1 MATRRR
7 KRRKHPILSPEE
19 ARWTCD
25 PGMFAFETTES
36 LTSPEPFLGQKRAL
50 RALQFGVEARNP
62 GFNVFVVG
70 ENGTGRTS
78 MTEKYLREVATH
90 FDPPDDYCYVQNF
103 DNTYRPRVLTL
114 PSGAGRALRDSMEEV
129 IKDIEQALPRAFEE
143 EDYERERAK
152 LKMQVEQKQSEIF
165 EELRQS
171 AEEQGFAIAR
181 TQQGF
186 AIAPMQEG
194 QVMEPAQLSQ
204 LSEEDQEKL
213 KVGEKTVRDLLRK
226 TLRQFRD
233 VEKAAGTDLENLEQ
247 DSAESVV
254 SHAMYEMYRQFR
266 DLDDVRDYFDEV
278 KKDIL
283 DNLDEFK
290 GGVPGEAEMMMA
302 GPGKIDSAFPF
313 DHRYKVNLLV
323 DSSKLAGAPVVRE
336 DYPTYRN
343 LLGRI
348 DHEASFG
355 TLVTHFSRIRSG
367 SLHEANGGFL
377 LLDAEEMLRNPQ
389 AWEGLKRAL
398 RVKQLRL
405 EEPYEQFKQQATV
418 SMQPQPIPLDV
429 KVVIVG
435 TPALYY
441 MMHTH
446 DSDFPE
452 LFKVPA
458 EFRRSMNRSPRSLE
472 AFAGFCAAR
481 CKELKLLP
489 LNPAAVARLAE
500 HSARSAGQQD
510 RLDLRFRDL
519 IDLIHESDFWARK
532 TAEEGDTPAPEAID
546 ATDVAAAIDHREDRG
561 MHLQETVVRLLREG
575 TIRLNLE
582 EKAVGQMN
590 GLTVLQMGRRPFGAP
605 ARLSARVTAGQGFVV
620 NVEREVQLSGP
631 FHNKGVLIL
640 TGFLKGRYGMDKP
653 LSINASVVFEQSY
666 SPVDG
671 DSASAAE
678 LCAII
683 SAIAELPIRQDIA
696 MTGSVDQMGRVQAV
710 GGLDEKIEGFYT
722 ACQALDPKHT
732 VGVILPEANVRHLM
746 LRPAITEA
754 MREGKLIIWPVTRV
768 EAALE
773 ILTGVAADRIDE
785 LVEERLESLRDSLRG
800 PSAGG
805 GGESMVILPGQTEIP
820 AGPPDP
826 GPKR

>member
-1 MATRRR
+1 MAPRRR
-7 KRRKHPILSPEE
+7 KKSKHPILSPEE

-25 PGMFAFETTES
+25 PGMFEFANTES

-78 MTEKYLREVATH
+78 MAETYLREVAARA
-90 FDPPDDYCYVQNF
+90 PAPDDYCYVQNF
-103 DNTYRPRVLTL
+103 DNTYRPCVLRL
-114 PSGAGRALRDSMEEV
+114 PAGAGRALRDSMEEV
-129 IKDIEQALPRAFEE
+129 IKELEQALPSAFEE
-143 EDYERERAK
+143 EDYERDRAG
-152 LKMQVEQKQSEIF
+152 LKMKIEQKQSAIF
-165 EELRQS
+165 ETLRQS

-186 AIAPMQEG
+186 AIAPIRDG

-204 LSEEDQEKL
+204 LDEEEQEKL
-213 KVGEKTVRDLLRK
+213 QAGEKTVRDLLRQ

-233 VEKAAGTDLENLEQ
+233 VEKAAQADLAKLEQ
-247 DSAESVV
+247 DNAESVV
-254 SHAMYEMYRQFR
+254 SHTMVEIYGQFR
-266 DLDDVRDYFDEV
+266 EIDEVRDYFDEV

-283 DNLDEFK
+283 ENLDEFK
-290 GGVPGEAEMMMA
+290 GGQGGDPEMMMA

-313 DHRYKVNLLV
+313 AHRYKVNLLV
-323 DSSKLAGAPVVRE
+323 DNSRQTGAPVVRE

-343 LLGRI
+343 LLGRM

-355 TLVTHFSRIRSG
+355 TLVTHFSRIRPG

-389 AWEGLKRAL
+389 AWEGLKRVL

-429 KVVIVG
+429 KVVMIG
-435 TPALYY
+435 TPSLYY
-441 MMHTH
+441 MMQTH

-458 EFRRSMNRSPRSLE
+458 EFRRSMNRSERSLE

-481 CKELKLLP
+481 CKELDLLP
-489 LNPAAVARLAE
+489 LTPGAVAGLAE

-519 IDLIHESDFWARK
+519 IDLIHESDFWTRK
-532 TAEEGDTPAPEAID
+532 TGEEEGQSAPTAIS
-546 ATDVAAAIDHREDRG
+546 AADVSAAIDHREDRG
-561 MHLQETVVRLLREG
+561 MHLQETVVRLLTEG
-575 TIRLNLE
+575 TIRLDIK
-582 EKAVGQMN
+582 EKVVGQMN

-640 TGFLKGRYGMDKP
+640 TGFLKGRYGLDKP

-683 SAIAELPIRQDIA
+683 SAIAEVPIRQDIA

-722 ACQALDPKHT
+722 ACQALDPKHP

-746 LRPAITEA
+746 LRPALTEA
-754 MREGKLIIWPVTRV
+754 MAKGKLTIWPVTRV

-773 ILTGVAADRIDE
+773 ILTGVSAERIDE
-785 LVEERLESLRDSLRG
+785 LVEERLESLRESLRG
-800 PSAGG
+800 PSP
-805 GGESMVILPGQTEIP
+805 GGESMVIMPGKAELPS
-820 AGPPDP
+820 GPPDP